1 MKNQIESLQGLR
13 AYAALAVILVH
24 AKFLLPGGVSVGA
37 LGVHVFFVI
46 SGFIMAHICVTNPSQ
61 FLRRRIARIVPPYW
75 AITLIVFLFAWM
87 APAYVHTTT
96 ADPVNLLK
104 SLFFVPYMKESGVIQ
119 PVLYVGWSLNWE
131 MMFYVLVSVALC
143 VTRRYASLLG
153 ACLVAILW
161 LLSTLLRQP
170 GDVLLRFYSIPIGLE
185 FLLGAIAY
193 EVYSRA
199 DASKLAR
206 WQGPLLFCVLGSM
219 VALFLVEWL
228 LQGTLM
234 FVSLAAFA
242 FLAVCSATLLSATGR
257 DLKDKRLIAIG
268 DASYIIY
275 LIHPF
280 CISFLEKVAS
290 GRLKFL
296 APDHIVGLMISLCL
310 VAAISCAIHVY
321 IELPSYRKIRRL
333 IERKTPSPQHAALS
347 PGKARRT

>member
-170 GDVLLRFYSIPIGLE
+170 GDV
-185 FLLGAIAY
+185 
-193 EVYSRA
+193 
-199 DASKLAR
+199 
-206 WQGPLLFCVLGSM
+206 
-219 VALFLVEWL
+219 
-228 LQGTLM
+228 
-234 FVSLAAFA
+234 
-242 FLAVCSATLLSATGR
+242 
-257 DLKDKRLIAIG
+257 
-268 DASYIIY
+268 
-275 LIHPF
+275 
-280 CISFLEKVAS
+280 
-290 GRLKFL
+290 
-296 APDHIVGLMISLCL
+296 
-310 VAAISCAIHVY
+310 
-321 IELPSYRKIRRL
+321 
-333 IERKTPSPQHAALS
+333 
-347 PGKARRT
+347 